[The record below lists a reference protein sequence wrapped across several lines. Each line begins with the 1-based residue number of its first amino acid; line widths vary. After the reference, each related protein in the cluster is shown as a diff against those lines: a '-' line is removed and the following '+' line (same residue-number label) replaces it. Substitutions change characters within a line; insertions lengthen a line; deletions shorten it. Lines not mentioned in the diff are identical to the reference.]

1 MNGDTMHSLA
11 PEVERCLQIFADAAK
26 KSFGSDLSAIVL
38 FGSAATGDM
47 RALPTVCANRCG

>member
-1 MNGDTMHSLA
+1 MHSLA